1 MHEPTWH
8 FGRPPIPTRA
18 VVISVAALAVPV
30 LTRVLDLGDPDAQPL
45 VWLLALVPAFLLAYY
60 RGWRGVATAIAGG
73 MVALVATNLGLAVAG
88 TRLSASLGL
97 LAGVVAFLAVSLGI
111 GFLSDLLHQA
121 RAQAERLALTD
132 DLTGLANRRYA
143 RLALEREFAAA
154 QRGRPL
160 TVAIFDLDRF
170 KAFNDQRGHRA
181 GDAALQAFATVLAT
195 RTRQMDLSARYGGE
209 EFLTILSSCGTS
221 GGAAFGARVRAL
233 LATHPDNLHGIT
245 VSVGIAAYS
254 PEIGSA
260 DELLAAADEAMYAAK
275 RNGRDRVE
283 VSVREPT
290 SGTAPGDPPRSAD
303 ARTGPPAR

>member
-1 MHEPTWH
+1 LREPTWH
-8 FGRPPIPTRA
+8 FGRPPIPVRA
-18 VVISVAALAVPV
+18 VVISAAALAVPV
-30 LTRVLDLGDPDAQPL
+30 LARAIDLGDAGAQLL

-73 MVALVATNLGLAVAG
+73 MVALVAANLG
-88 TRLSASLGL
+88 TL
-97 LAGVVAFLAVSLGI
+97 LAGRPVAPTLGLVAGIVAFLAVSLGL

-121 RAQAERLALTD
+121 RARAEHLALTD
-132 DLTGLANRRYA
+132 DLTGLANRRFA
-143 RLALEREFAAA
+143 RLALAREFSAA

-170 KAFNDQRGHRA
+170 KDFNDRQGHRA
-181 GDAALQAFATVLAT
+181 GDAALRAFATVLAT

-209 EFLTILSSCGTS
+209 EFLTILSSCGAG

-233 LATHPDNLHGIT
+233 LATHPDNAHRLT

-283 VSVREPT
+283 VSV
-290 SGTAPGDPPRSAD
+290 PGSPQLAGLPSAE
-303 ARTGPPAR
+303 